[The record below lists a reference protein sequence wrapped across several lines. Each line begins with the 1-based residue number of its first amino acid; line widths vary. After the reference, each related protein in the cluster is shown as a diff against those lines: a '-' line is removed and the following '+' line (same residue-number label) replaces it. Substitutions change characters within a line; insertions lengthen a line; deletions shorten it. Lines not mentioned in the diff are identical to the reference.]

1 MHSLRQNRQRKTHQ
15 MTLRLRPDQ
24 IEALDRINRLKYHDA
39 RSRTSLIEEAI
50 WLFIEHRNLNGQP

>member
-1 MHSLRQNRQRKTHQ
+1 

-50 WLFIEHRNLNGQP
+50 WLFIEHRSLNGQP